1 MKFMLKVLFEKDIN
15 LAWFFGMAVVAVLL
29 SQSMWYIL
37 LTVPVLVISEL
48 GAKLYENGEDK

>member
-37 LTVPVLVISEL
+37 LTVPVVVISEL
-48 GAKLYENGEDK
+48 GAKLYDKVENK